1 MSIKKVTALLA
12 LLAGLTACSKV
23 SGMATPASSSAEAPM
38 VTTTT
43 SAPATSSS
51 VPTSTPSSTPST
63 TASSVNPMYDL
74 ADPKIVLPAAI
85 IAEHTRNNSIGLLEP
100 TCTTEAKEYDE
111 RSCTH
116 MGHTVTVVVTTY
128 VDPTGVK
135 FNDLI
140 LEAKKTGDYIPFVNF
155 MDGAAQAFF
164 SKGQNPESITLFTK
178 NVVVK
183 IELKGFKITMAALQ
197 ELARNV
203 VARLA

>member
-1 MSIKKVTALLA
+1 MSINKIAVLLV
-12 LLAGLTACSKV
+12 LLAGLAACSRV
-23 SGMATPASSSAEAPM
+23 SGMATPASSSAEAPT

-51 VPTSTPSSTPST
+51 APTSTPSSTPST
-63 TASSVNPMYDL
+63 KASSADPMYTK
-74 ADPKIVLPAAI
+74 ANPKTVLPAAI
-85 IAEHTRNNSIGLLEP
+85 IAEHTNNSSIGLMEP
-100 TCTTEAKEYDE
+100 ACTSEIKDFDE
-111 RSCTH
+111 RACTH

-135 FNDLI
+135 FNDLV
-140 LEAKKTGDYIPFVNF
+140 LKSKETGDYIPFQNF
-155 MDGAAQAFF
+155 MDGASQAFF

-183 IELKGFKITMAALQ
+183 IELLGFKITMAALQ
-197 ELARNV
+197 DLARNV

>member
-1 MSIKKVTALLA
+1 MSINKIAALLA

-23 SGMATPASSSAEAPM
+23 SGMATPASSSAEAPT

-51 VPTSTPSSTPST
+51 APTSTPSSTPSA
-63 TASSVNPMYDL
+63 TASSVNPTYKL
-74 ADPKIVLPAAI
+74 ADPKTVLPVAI
-85 IAEHTRNNSIGLLEP
+85 IAEHTRNSSIGLLQPE
-100 TCTTEAKEYDE
+100 CTTGAKEYDE

-140 LEAKKTGDYIPFVNF
+140 LEAKKTGNHIPFENF
-155 MDGAAQAFF
+155 ADGAAQAFF
-164 SKGQNPESITLFTK
+164 SYGQNPESITLFTK

-183 IELKGFKITMAALQ
+183 IELRGFKITMAPLQ